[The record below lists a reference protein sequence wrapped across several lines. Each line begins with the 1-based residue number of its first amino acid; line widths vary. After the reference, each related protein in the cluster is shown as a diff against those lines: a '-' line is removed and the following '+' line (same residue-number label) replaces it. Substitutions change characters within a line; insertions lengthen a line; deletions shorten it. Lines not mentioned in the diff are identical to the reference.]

1 MLWFHRAGWDYKM
14 KSGRTLWDELCYKY
28 QSGTD
33 YVGKMLETWQSL
45 EKDIDPE
52 IHTSVKAKLE
62 KQKVDAG
69 IWRDTCLGYFGGF
82 SKMPISKN

>member
-1 MLWFHRAGWDYKM
+1 MIK
-14 KSGRTLWDELCYKY
+14 
-28 QSGTD
+28 
-33 YVGKMLETWQSL
+33 TWQSL

-52 IHTSVKAKLE
+52 IYTSVMAKLE
-62 KQKVDAG
+62 QQKVDAG